1 MKKGLATGGH
11 KGRMNARV
19 IITLDDVEKMQY
31 DPESIGIAVL
41 QGLGFTVKRAMLS
54 GNISVKDDRGQIL
67 AYVDQGAII
76 D

>member
-1 MKKGLATGGH
+1 
-11 KGRMNARV
+11 MNTRV

-31 DPESIGIAVL
+31 NPESIGIAVL
-41 QGLGFTVKRAMLS
+41 RGLGFIVKKAMLS
-54 GNISVKDDRGQIL
+54 GDISVLDDSGQIL